1 MKISLIISTYNQP
14 EWLRKV
20 LIGYSVQDY
29 KDFEII
35 IADDGSTIE
44 TELVI
49 NEFSKDIFSK
59 PLHHIWHKHNGFNK
73 NVILNKAIASAL
85 GDYLIFT
92 DGDCI
97 PRYDFISTHVKE
109 AETGFFLSAGAVRLP
124 LELSQKI
131 NENDIVTGR
140 IFNTQWLLKNGFSNR
155 PIKNLKLTAT
165 GKWASILNTI
175 TPARATWNGLNT
187 SGWKN
192 DILSVNGYDE
202 RMKYGGEDR
211 ELGERLKNKGIRSK
225 QLRYSAVCL
234 HLDHKRDYVN
244 SEALEKNLQIRKE
257 TKIKKVMWTNY
268 GINSTRDVI
277 NILNKVS

>member
-1 MKISLIISTYNQP
+1 MKVSLIISTYNQP

-35 IADDGSTIE
+35 IADDGSTAE
-44 TELVI
+44 TELVL
-49 NEFSKDIFSK
+49 NELSKTRFTK
-59 PLHHIWHKHNGFNK
+59 PLHHVWHKHNGFNK
-73 NVILNKAIASAL
+73 NVILNKAIASAQ

-97 PRYDFISTHVKE
+97 PRRDFISAHVKE
-109 AETGFFLSAGAVRLP
+109 AESGYFLSAGTVRLP
-124 LELSQKI
+124 LDVSEKI
-131 NENDIVTGR
+131 DEDDIVTGR
-140 IFNTQWLLKNGFSNR
+140 AFNIQWLLQNGFSNR
-155 PIKNLKLTAT
+155 VIKNLKLTAK
-165 GKWASILNTI
+165 GRWVSVLNAI
-175 TPARATWNGLNT
+175 TPAKATWNGSNT
-187 SGWKN
+187 SGWKD

-225 QLRYSAVCL
+225 QIRYSAICL

-244 SEALEKNLQIRKE
+244 NEALRNNLQIRKE
-257 TKIKKVMWTNY
+257 TKIQKAKWTNY
-268 GINSTRDVI
+268 GINEAKDNI
-277 NILNKVS
+277 NIFSNVS